1 MAAPPPRPSSAWV
14 LAEHRAL
21 QVGIKVTG
29 RLVDY
34 FDGTEVILPT
44 GASVAEALAAI
55 GITAD
60 QVGLVAVNGESVA
73 RAQYGE
79 RLLGDG
85 DSMTVLAPLTGG

>member
-1 MAAPPPRPSSAWV
+1 
-14 LAEHRAL
+14 L

-29 RLVDY
+29 QLADY
-34 FDGTEVILPT
+34 FDGDEVILPD
-44 GASVAEALAAI
+44 GASVAEALATI

-73 RAQYGE
+73 RAQHGI

-85 DSMTVLAPLTGG
+85 DNMTVLAPLTGG